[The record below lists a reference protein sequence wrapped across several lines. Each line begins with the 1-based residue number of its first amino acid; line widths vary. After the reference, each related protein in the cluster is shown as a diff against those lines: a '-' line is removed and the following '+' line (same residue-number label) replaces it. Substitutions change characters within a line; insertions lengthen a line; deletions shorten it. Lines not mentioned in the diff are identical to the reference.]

1 MVVPKSQEKHS
12 QHHNHLSYPPRKWYR
27 KIPFIRDISS
37 QTLLDENG
45 NKRPTPEITTNL
57 WNRLFFNWLNEL
69 IALGYSRPYSK
80 EEIYLLPESSDSL
93 LFGEMLERYLARYQ
107 REIKEEEE
115 AAASAA
121 SSQNQNEKKKN
132 RKKKKKWFRPNF
144 LNSPSWRLT
153 RAINSTIFTWF
164 WIGGL
169 IKLLAD
175 SATIC
180 SPLLLRAIVQFLTK
194 SEKNR
199 KAGNPEPSLG
209 EGMGLSIGLGALL
222 AFGVMANVHGF
233 YRGYTSGILIRG
245 ALINSLFRR
254 TVEFSPLER
263 TKYNL
268 AASRI
273 VSLISTDVSRIDFGL
288 GYFWSFWT
296 GIVQILICL
305 GLAVSSL
312 GPSALVGFGLI
323 AVLVPTQSTIGKHLF
338 VLRKRSMPF
347 TDARLA
353 AINQALE
360 SIRLV
365 KVYAWEEAILSK
377 IAEHRY
383 DELRLLRSRLLLRA
397 FNIALSFSVPTLA
410 AVVAFVTYAALGNA
424 LDAAEIFSTL
434 TLFML
439 LRTPLQ
445 LLPVALGAITDA
457 ASAIQRVSAVLDTP
471 EPDSTLPIDHQLE
484 NAVELDSASFSYR
497 IHDEMEHLNSGN
509 EKAPPKER
517 QTFALE
523 NLTLHVRRGELLV
536 IVGPVGSGK
545 STVLGSLVGETR
557 FEGGRAVLGSEV
569 AYAPQRAWLKS
580 ASIREN
586 IIFGREWD
594 AQRYQEVLD
603 ACSLASDLAI
613 FPEGDRTVIGEKG
626 LSLSGGQ
633 IQRVALART
642 IYKPSRLLLLDDVF
656 SALDARVQAFVFQ
669 KVVLERDPGT
679 ALVLVTHSLHLL
691 RHADRVCCLSDGKIV
706 EIGSFP
712 ELMQKP
718 NGEMRR
724 LVEDFASQS
733 VAESQRENERIAKEE
748 AARIAKGEAVNSGE
762 VADKKE
768 IDTSKPIVP
777 DTNTVSREKP
787 IPAPDQNSTSGK
799 AIMQTEER
807 FVGSVTWRT
816 YVEYIRR
823 GKPTVT
829 LTLFAISVLV
839 FQGGSILSPLWL
851 QWWQEDKYTNIDSGV
866 YMGVYAALGIAQAIG
881 LLCMSASFGFF
892 IFYSASQIH
901 ANAARSVLFAPI
913 SFFDTTPLGRIIARF
928 SKDTDSIDNVI
939 GEAFR
944 MLLSTTAQVVGAVV
958 LISML
963 LPWFLLAVFVIL
975 CMFIVLGMYYRP
987 SARELRRLDALLR
1000 SPIYE
1005 HITESLAGITVIRS
1019 LGALKTT
1026 VDRNT
1031 SNINTENAPYWLSV
1045 ACQRWFSVRLDLL
1058 GVCLVLLVGIIVVAS
1073 RDTLSASQGGLAL
1086 SYIVTVQSVF
1096 GYMIRQSSEIEN
1108 NMNAIER
1115 LLFYSTQ
1122 VPQEPPHTQKDDQ
1135 QLASHRWPTH
1145 GAIEMEDVVFTHRKG
1160 LPPSLRGVNI
1170 AIPSG
1175 SRVALVGRTGS
1186 GKSTM
1191 LAALVRMGEVTNGK
1205 IIIDGVDVSTIGLN
1219 LLRNKIAFMP
1229 QEAALLNGTLRYNL
1243 DPFGEHDDADL
1254 WRVIHQVGLAF
1265 TAANDSESSTE
1276 NLTKSDDVID
1286 EKERRVFNSG
1296 AAQHHLSLDTMIVAE
1311 RGNLSSGQR
1320 ALISLARAL
1329 IKEASIFVFDEAT
1342 AAMDMES
1349 DHHVQ
1354 QVLRANLRG
1363 KTTIIV
1369 AHRLDSVIGS
1379 SDIIFVMEDG
1389 KVAQAGPPLEL
1400 YREGSGLFHTL
1411 CANAGI
1417 CDDDIV
1423 AAYERFHSD

>member
-1 MVVPKSQEKHS
+1 MVAQET
-12 QHHNHLSYPPRKWYR
+12 LSYPTRKWYR
-27 KIPFIRDISS
+27 KVPFVSDKSNR
-37 QTLLDENG
+37 TLLDNEG
-45 NKRPTPEITTNL
+45 NRRLTPEATTNL
-57 WNRLFFNWLNEL
+57 WNRLFFNWLSEL

-80 EEIYLLPESSDSL
+80 EEIYLLPESSDSSL
-93 LFGEMLERYLARYQ
+93 YADTLDGHLARLQ
-107 REIKEEEE
+107 ANTAKDG
-115 AAASAA
+115 
-121 SSQNQNEKKKN
+121 KKK
-132 RKKKKKWFRPNF
+132 RFS
-144 LNSPSWRLT
+144 SPTWRLA
-153 RAINSTIFTWF
+153 RAINATIFTWF
-164 WIGGL
+164 WVGGL

-180 SPLLLRAIVQFLTK
+180 SPLLLRAIIRFLSK
-194 SEKNR
+194 SETNR
-199 KAGNPEPSLG
+199 NAGIAEPSLG

-233 YRGYTSGILIRG
+233 YRGYTSGVLVRG

-263 TKYNL
+263 TKHNL
-268 AASRI
+268 PSSRI

-296 GIVQILICL
+296 GIIQILICL

-377 IAEHRY
+377 IGEHRHN
-383 DELRLLRSRLLLRA
+383 ELRLLRSRLLLRA

-410 AVVAFVTYAALGNA
+410 AVVSFVTYAALGNA

-457 ASAIQRVSAVLDTP
+457 ASAIQRLSAVFDTP
-471 EPDSTLPIDHQLE
+471 EPRGTLPVDDTLE
-484 NAVELDSASFSYR
+484 NAFELDAATFSYR
-497 IHDEMEHLNSGN
+497 VHDEAESSDMIN
-509 EKAPPKER
+509 EKVQVEEKRP
-517 QTFALE
+517 FALQQ
-523 NLTLHVRRGELLV
+523 LTLHVKRGELLV

-545 STVLGSLVGETR
+545 STVLGSLVGETC
-557 FEGGRAVLGSEV
+557 FEGGRAILGSKI

-586 IIFGREWD
+586 IVFGRDWD
-594 AQRYQEVLD
+594 PERYQEVLD

-613 FPEGDRTVIGEKG
+613 FAEGDRTIIGEKG
-626 LSLSGGQ
+626 VSLSGGQ
-633 IQRVALART
+633 LQRVALART

-656 SALDARVQAFVFQ
+656 SALDAQVQAFVFE
-669 KVVLERDPGT
+669 KVVLQRAPGT

-691 RHADRVCCLSDGKIV
+691 RHADRVCCLSEGRIA
-706 EIGSFP
+706 EMGTFP

-718 NGEMRR
+718 GGEMRR
-724 LVEDFASQS
+724 LVEDFASRS
-733 VAESQRENERIAKEE
+733 VAEAQREKERIAEEE
-748 AARIAKGEAVNSGE
+748 AARIAKGESLTREDVAEKQMVAVIDSTIPGNE
-762 VADKKE
+762 AAAPKKTTVAPGQ
-768 IDTSKPIVP
+768 S
-777 DTNTVSREKP
+777 N
-787 IPAPDQNSTSGK
+787 TSGK
-799 AIMQTEER
+799 AIMQAEER
-807 FVGSVTWRT
+807 FVGSVTART
-816 YVEYIRR
+816 YVEYTRR
-823 GKPTVT
+823 GKPAVT

-851 QWWQEDKYTNIDSGV
+851 QWWQEDKYTNIESGV
-866 YMGVYAALGIAQAIG
+866 YMGVYAALGISQAIG
-881 LLCMSASFGFF
+881 LLCMSCSFGFF

-901 ANAARSVLFAPI
+901 ADAARSVLFAPI

-963 LPWFLLAVFVIL
+963 LPWFLLAVFVVL

-1005 HITESLAGITVIRS
+1005 HITESLAGVMVIRS

-1031 SNINTENAPYWLSV
+1031 SNINRENAPYWLSV

-1058 GVCLVLLVGIIVVAS
+1058 GVCLVLLVGIIVVAN
-1073 RDTLSASQGGLAL
+1073 RATLSASQGGLAL

-1115 LLFYSTQ
+1115 LLYYSNQ
-1122 VPQEPPHTQKDDQ
+1122 VPQEPPHKQDGDS
-1135 QLASHRWPTH
+1135 QLASQQWPTNGH
-1145 GAIEMEDVVFTHRKG
+1145 IEMENLVFTHRNG
-1160 LPPSLRGVNI
+1160 LPPSLRGIDIV
-1170 AIPSG
+1170 IPAG

-1191 LAALVRMGEVTNGK
+1191 LAALVRMGEVISGK
-1205 IIIDGVDVSTIGLN
+1205 ILIDGVDTNTIGLN

-1243 DPFGEHDDADL
+1243 DPFGEYDDADL
-1254 WRVIHQVGLAF
+1254 WRAVHQVGLAF
-1265 TAANDSESSTE
+1265 TSATESESSSDEVSDTE
-1276 NLTKSDDVID
+1276 DVVD
-1286 EKERRVFNSG
+1286 EKDIRISNKG
-1296 AAQHHLSLDTMIVAE
+1296 AAQHHMTLDTMILAE

-1329 IKEASIFVFDEAT
+1329 IKQASIFVFDEAT

-1354 QVLRANLRG
+1354 QVLRANLKG

-1379 SDIIFVMEDG
+1379 SDIIFVMDEG
-1389 KVAQAGPPLEL
+1389 KVAQAGAPLDL
-1400 YREGSGLFHTL
+1400 YREGDGLFHTL
-1411 CANAGI
+1411 CSNAGI
-1417 CDDDIV
+1417 AEHDIV
-1423 AAYERFHSD
+1423 AAHERFHSI